1 MKNNFNKIN
10 EDEELLNDLIKTII
24 LGYDLEKLREKMQ
37 KVKEATKI

>member
-1 MKNNFNKIN
+1 MKNNCNKIN